1 MVTPIAG
8 VFTRNLMTLL
18 KTTALRMFPAGL
30 TFRLKQYHYG
40 RTVPSFWEPDVQP
53 LKYLVQAGD
62 LVIDIGAHVGWYT
75 YILSFLVGEHGG
87 VYTIEPIPES
97 FDLLA
102 AVIERLQL
110 KNVQLINCAISSED
124 GSGLME
130 VPLHESG
137 VENSYQAR
145 IVDNSRTCLRLKGYE
160 VSLRSLDSI
169 FSNLSRD
176 PAFIKCDVEGHELSV
191 VKGARRT
198 ISKCRPSWLIEVTGD
213 PDEKGSSADEL
224 FWLLGEENYRGYWF
238 DGEVLRA
245 RSAGEKA
252 INYFFL
258 QRSHVTQIESGGMI
272 VRN

>member
-1 MVTPIAG
+1 
-8 VFTRNLMTLL
+8 
-18 KTTALRMFPAGL
+18 MFPAGL
-30 TFRLKQYHYG
+30 TFRLKKYHYG
-40 RTVPSFWEPDVQP
+40 RTVQSFWEPDVLP

-75 YILSFLVGEHGG
+75 CILSFLVGEHGG

-110 KNVQLINCAISSED
+110 KNVQLMNCAISSGD

-145 IVDNSRTCLRLKGYE
+145 IVDNSRTCLRLKRYE

-213 PDEKGSSADEL
+213 PDEKGSPAEEL
-224 FWLLGEENYRGYWF
+224 FRLLREEHYQGYWF
-238 DGEVLRA
+238 DGEALTS
-245 RSAGEKA
+245 RSVGDKS

-258 QRSHVTQIESGGMI
+258 QPSHIAQMESGGMS
-272 VRN
+272 VKH